1 MIPEPAR
8 VPKPYIDILDQVFE
22 IEKKLASIEQSNSI
36 SRNINRLKELM
47 AAINDDA
54 GLSYEVPLGEAFNET
69 RNDVEAS
76 ISGDSAENLVIT
88 EVIKPIIRYRK
99 GGIALIA
106 RKGVVIVQSAKP

>member
-1 MIPEPAR
+1 MITEAAR
-8 VPKPYIDILDQVFE
+8 VPKLYIDILDQVFE
-22 IEKKLASIEQSNSI
+22 IEKKLASIEQTNSI
-36 SRNINRLKELM
+36 ARNINRLKELM
-47 AAINDDA
+47 AGINDDA
-54 GLSYEVPLGEAFNET
+54 GLSYEIPLGETFNET

-76 ISGDSAENLVIT
+76 ISGDSAEDLVIT